1 MSINHKA
8 IKADRL
14 KLKTFTLNDASRITP
29 LLQDKEIASTTI
41 TIPYPYHEKSAIDWV
56 NANEKGL
63 KNGDNIVWAIC
74 LLENLELVGAVNLSV
89 NKVHNS
95 AELGYWVGKR
105 YWNKGYCSEAADAV
119 ISFGFKNMSLNKIVA
134 YHMSRN
140 PASGKVMQKIGMTHE
155 GSFKKHY
162 YKWGQY
168 EDVEAYGV
176 LASEKKFA

>member
-1 MSINHKA
+1 MSFSHQEIHSE
-8 IKADRL
+8 RL
-14 KLKTFTLNDASRITP
+14 KLKKFTLDDVSRVAP

-41 TIPYPYHEKSAIDWV
+41 NIPYPYHEKSAIDWI
-56 NANEKGL
+56 NANEKSL
-63 KNGDNIVWAIC
+63 KKGDNIVWAIC
-74 LLENLELVGAVNLSV
+74 LLENLELVGAINLSL
-89 NKVHNS
+89 NKIHNS

-105 YWNKGYCSEAADAV
+105 HWNKGYCSEAAGAV

-140 PASGKVMQKIGMTHE
+140 PASGNVMQKIGMTHE

-176 LASEKKFA
+176 LASEKIFS